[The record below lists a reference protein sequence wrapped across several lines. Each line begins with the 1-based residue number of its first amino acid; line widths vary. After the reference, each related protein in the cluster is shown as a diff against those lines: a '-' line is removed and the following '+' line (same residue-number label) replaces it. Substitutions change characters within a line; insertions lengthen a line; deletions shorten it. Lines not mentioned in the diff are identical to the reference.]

1 VRHALCVVNFVV
13 AAAPTSTSIGAAV
26 VASVGAAAALL
37 SSNGVAP
44 TVGAPHNTTSDRLA
58 HQHALPLT
66 TRPLIALH
74 PHMFI
79 PHRDQLVV
87 EGIILDMRRLHQS
100 RLPLGEAGKDSR
112 NLTKQRMRAGKC
124 LKSKLEELYIWEGFE
139 RDVTIDSL
147 RRTDATI
154 KQWIA
159 GTDPDWVV
167 QDSTL
172 VSAKDLHHGR
182 LWHEVTEDVKRCEEQ
197 VGICRARKARLQ
209 LNLQHVVRYVEYR
222 ITSLHNESVP
232 TPLLVGMAWLLERHL
247 ARYNALLGQMQEL
260 IHIA

>member
-1 VRHALCVVNFVV
+1 MYGRKQSKRKGGIFTSSTESNIPHMQPALARPGHQPPLGRTPAGETHRV
-13 AAAPTSTSIGAAV
+13 ATQHVDHPDDLWYDDEDDDDDDPCSSP
-26 VASVGAAAALL
+26 VAG
-37 SSNGVAP
+37 
-44 TVGAPHNTTSDRLA
+44 TSDS
-58 HQHALPLT
+58 LPRQ
-66 TRPLIALH
+66 TRNVDWKEKQTRTDEAW
-74 PHMFI
+74 
-79 PHRDQLVV
+79 RDQLVV

-197 VGICRARKARLQ
+197 I
-209 LNLQHVVRYVEYR
+209 
-222 ITSLHNESVP
+222 
-232 TPLLVGMAWLLERHL
+232 GMAWLLERHL

>member
-1 VRHALCVVNFVV
+1 
-13 AAAPTSTSIGAAV
+13 
-26 VASVGAAAALL
+26 
-37 SSNGVAP
+37 
-44 TVGAPHNTTSDRLA
+44 
-58 HQHALPLT
+58 
-66 TRPLIALH
+66 
-74 PHMFI
+74 M
-79 PHRDQLVV
+79 
-87 EGIILDMRRLHQS
+87 DMRRLHQS

-197 VGICRARKARLQ
+197 IGICRAWKARLQ

>member
-1 VRHALCVVNFVV
+1 MYGRKQSKRKGGIF
-13 AAAPTSTSIGAAV
+13 TSSTE
-26 VASVGAAAALL
+26 
-37 SSNGVAP
+37 SN
-44 TVGAPHNTTSDRLA
+44 
-58 HQHALPLT
+58 
-66 TRPLIALH
+66 I
-74 PHMFI
+74 PHMQ
-79 PHRDQLVV
+79 PALARPGHQPPLGRTPAGETHRVATQHVDHPDDLWDQLVV

-197 VGICRARKARLQ
+197 IGFMNPFLQ
-209 LNLQHVVRYVEYR
+209 TTR
-222 ITSLHNESVP
+222 
-232 TPLLVGMAWLLERHL
+232 ERCTVSGL
-247 ARYNALLGQMQEL
+247 ARGLPDETTTRALTSCSTVNTRLTAAQEDQ
-260 IHIA
+260 

>member
-1 VRHALCVVNFVV
+1 MYGRKQSKRNGGIFTSSTESNIPRMQPALARPGHQPPLGRTPAGETHRV
-13 AAAPTSTSIGAAV
+13 AT
-26 VASVGAAAALL
+26 
-37 SSNGVAP
+37 
-44 TVGAPHNTTSDRLA
+44 
-58 HQHALPLT
+58 QHVD
-66 TRPLIALH
+66 H
-74 PHMFI
+74 PDDLW
-79 PHRDQLVV
+79 DQLVV

-100 RLPLGEAGKDSR
+100 RLPLGEAGKDRR

-197 VGICRARKARLQ
+197 IGICRARKARLQ